1 MKFFITS
8 TMKRY
13 EKPEWSS
20 TPKIKYTLEVLKNG
34 IIVGV
39 IDFPVN
45 EEFVI
50 LGRSEEL
57 CSTNFIF
64 EHSSISRQ
72 HAVIQHRNNG
82 RLYIYDLG
90 STHHTYWN
98 KEEIKPFQ
106 YIPLRTGDLL
116 KFGEST
122 RQYIVASDD
131 VQAHVLSE
139 EQRKLQ
145 NRTLEDLIKKKF
157 SKKEV
162 EEKMED
168 EEEEEEDEEEK
179 NAFDEEDEEELRQKK
194 RLRIEEEINP
204 NSMFDEDDEFFDRT
218 LKNKKKKVQ
227 QRVET
232 AQTLSKQR
240 EKIHVQILELEKRK
254 KEVNEKGTKKGVTK
268 EEEEEDPLDAYIKE
282 MEKKI
287 VDDDTTTIDE
297 QLADLFEK
305 RNELDKLIE
314 LSRPAIEGL
323 KTKEQRKEEE
333 KMDVIT
339 QNMFVAKKKNKFVSS
354 GGPKKVE
361 VHEVVQ
367 TKIVPK
373 KQEKEFK
380 KPVQK
385 IQPAGVTPVGL
396 VMNEELQSN
405 VLNKPDPDDDFAP
418 STLDEDFEP
427 STLENEEDDF
437 APSTLKEDFEP
448 EPNQE
453 DEEEVEEVIQE
464 KPKMKSAPNWYEN
477 VDETKSTWTAPRDQT
492 GDGKTKLNEKYGY

>member
-1 MKFFITS
+1 
-8 TMKRY
+8 MKRY
-13 EKPEWSS
+13 EKPKWSS

-34 IIVGV
+34 SIVGT
-39 IDFPVN
+39 INFPEN

-57 CSTNFIF
+57 CSTNFVF

-72 HAVIQHRNNG
+72 HALIQHRDNG

-90 STHHTYWN
+90 STHHTFWN

-131 VQAHVLSE
+131 IQAQILSE

-145 NRTLEDLIKKKF
+145 NKALEDSLKKKV
-157 SKKEV
+157 SKKE
-162 EEKMED
+162 ERKMEE
-168 EEEEEEDEEEK
+168 EEEEEEDEEDK

-204 NSMFDEDDEFFDRT
+204 NSIFDEDDEFFDRT
-218 LKNKKKKVQ
+218 LKNKKKKVH

-232 AQTLSKQR
+232 YQTLSKQR

-254 KEVNEKGTKKGVTK
+254 KEVNEKGTKKETLKK
-268 EEEEEDPLDAYIKE
+268 EGEEDDPLDAYIKE

-287 VDDDTTTIDE
+287 VDEDTTTIDE
-297 QLADLFEK
+297 QLTELFEK

-314 LSRPAIEGL
+314 FSKPAIEGL

-339 QNMFVAKKKNKFVSS
+339 QHMFVPKKKTIKFVSS
-354 GGPKKVE
+354 QSGNIPKKVE
-361 VHEVVQ
+361 VHEVIQ
-367 TKIVPK
+367 PK
-373 KQEKEFK
+373 TIIKNQEKEFK

-385 IQPAGVTPVGL
+385 TVTPVGL

-405 VLNKPDPDDDFAP
+405 NSSKQNDIDDDFAP
-418 STLDEDFEP
+418 STLDDDFEL
-427 STLENEEDDF
+427 STADTLENEDDDF
-437 APSTLKEDFEP
+437 APSTLKEE
-448 EPNQE
+448 QE
-453 DEEEVEEVIQE
+453 DFAPPNEEEEEEVVIE

-477 VDETKSTWTAPRDQT
+477 VDETKSNWTAPKDQT